1 VRIFWG
7 TVGFI
12 ATVIFALVLFHPF
25 RPAHVA
31 EEPKT
36 TMDPASKQAILSAP
50 IPNIAKGAIIGPEP
64 VTVSP
69 IVETSDAKPLLEDD
83 ERLRGFDEL

>member
-12 ATVIFALVLFHPF
+12 AAVIFALVFFHPF
-25 RPAHVA
+25 RPVHVV

-36 TMDPASKQAILSAP
+36 TMDPASKQAILDAP
-50 IPNIAKGAIIGPEP
+50 IPDIAKEAIIGPEP
-64 VTVSP
+64 VTASP
-69 IVETSDAKPLLEDD
+69 VVETSNAKPLLEDD

>member
-7 TVGFI
+7 TVGFV
-12 ATVIFALVLFHPF
+12 AVILFALVLFHPF
-25 RPAHVA
+25 RPIPVVEA
-31 EEPKT
+31 PKT
-36 TMDPASKQAILSAP
+36 FMDHASKQAMLDAH
-50 IPNIAKGAIIGPEP
+50 IPVIAKEAIIGPEP
-64 VTVSP
+64 VMVSP

>member
-12 ATVIFALVLFHPF
+12 AAVIFTLILFHPF
-25 RPAHVA
+25 RPAPVV
-31 EEPKT
+31 EEPRT
-36 TMDPASKQAILSAP
+36 SMDSASKQAILNAP
-50 IPNIAKGAIIGPEP
+50 IPAIAKEAIIGPERA
-64 VTVSP
+64 TAS
-69 IVETSDAKPLLEDD
+69 TSDTKPLLEDD